1 MRGWILV
8 LSPARQRPE
17 CPISLSIPSFSGP
30 QLWGLIHLLCT
41 VAELGMNS
49 QACGAGG
56 REVAAQGRRA
66 CSSSAGSLVISRDT
80 GLDCSQKRR
89 LFPRL
94 PAFLSSTQGIGL
106 VVLVIQGGQKVNH
119 ILREQPGACLL
130 A

>member
-1 MRGWILV
+1 MPHLPQHLLIFW
-8 LSPARQRPE
+8 
-17 CPISLSIPSFSGP
+17 P

-41 VAELGMNS
+41 LGMNS
-49 QACGAGG
+49 QACGVGG
-56 REVAAQGRRA
+56 REVAAQRGRA

-94 PAFLSSTQGIGL
+94 PAFLSSAQGIGL
-106 VVLVIQGGQKVNH
+106 VVLVIQGDQKVNH
-119 ILREQPGACLL
+119 IFREQPGACLL